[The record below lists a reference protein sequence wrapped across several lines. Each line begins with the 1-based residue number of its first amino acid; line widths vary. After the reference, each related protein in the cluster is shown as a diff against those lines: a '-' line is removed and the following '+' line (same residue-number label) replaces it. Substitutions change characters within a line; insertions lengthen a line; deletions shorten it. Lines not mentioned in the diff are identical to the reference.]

1 MGEPHSG
8 VLLAIWPDGKI
19 VRAIMR
25 DQWGKAYVAG
35 VLPANQ
41 LAEVAQIINQSK
53 ILGSKRVTSLIV
65 DAASEELGLRIG
77 SKAEM
82 WYQNP
87 GALGTNNSDSA
98 DPRISALVEQ
108 LMAMPTADLHLEPAD
123 RWKTYPEEWL
133 H

>member
-65 DAASEELGLRIG
+65 DAASEELGVRIG